1 MLQSKLLKGGLY
13 AILFGFKVLAIVKT
27 PWRGTI

>member
-1 MLQSKLLKGGLY
+1 MLQSKLLEGGLY
-13 AILFGFKVLAIVKT
+13 AMLFGFRVFAIVKT